1 MKKDSRNIYKN
12 ARDAAGLTQE
22 RWATYLGVTPESV
35 RLYESGRGLP
45 SDETV
50 AAMAEV
56 AGMPVLCYWHLKL
69 KSGVANDLL
78 PEVEL
83 LPLPQAV
90 LQLLVEIKS
99 FRTDLDEL
107 LIIASDGL
115 VDDAESDRFLDILDR
130 LQDLIAAALAVN
142 FAERRGSR
150 WPES

>member
-1 MKKDSRNIYKN
+1 MKDSSRKIYKN

-56 AGMPVLCYWHLKL
+56 AAMPVLCYWHLKL

-90 LQLLVEIKS
+90 LQLLVEIKT
-99 FRTDLDEL
+99 FRADLDEL
-107 LIIASDGL
+107 LIIAADGL
-115 VDDAESDRFLDILDR
+115 VDEAENDRFLDILDR
-130 LQDLIAAALAVN
+130 LQGLIAAAMAVN
-142 FAERRGSR
+142 FAERGGS
-150 WPES
+150 